1 MLRLKINKNDNIQN
15 QIVKGIIELT
25 NKGDLKFGDHLP
37 SITAMSDSLLISRT
51 SVIGAYEKLVK
62 LGIIQS
68 KERSGYFISTIID
81 DNQGTRSTTKVM
93 FKEKA
98 GNKPQQD
105 RIYHARDVRIP
116 DVFVRNFFTEIRLRK
131 NSTAE
136 PLDIRQLMSD
146 MLLSMRRIKA
156 NYSTSIITKNVIS
169 FLLTVA
175 VAIKK
180 RTPSP
185 TIILEYPC
193 YNKVHDIFSS
203 LGFKIIL
210 VPVDQH
216 GLQVENLESLS
227 ADCIYLTPAHQFPT
241 GALLSQERRDYLA
254 AWCQKNHVW
263 LIEDDSLSLMNL
275 SEKTSSPIYV
285 SHPSEKNI
293 YVSSMALILGSEN
306 GASIGLLPADLY
318 PEISQLENILYSED
332 SVLSY
337 RLVSNYLHSNRVIRD
352 IANLAHKRRKKY
364 QLATEG
370 LRRAFGHPQIWG
382 IPRSIYF
389 SFLIPPGITVDHDKF
404 PSHLIPMSTIFDTFG
419 FSWLGK
425 RIIYPFAAL
434 EMDQIK
440 LINDYF
446 LKIAQEQ

>member
-15 QIVKGIIELT
+15 QIVKEIIELT

-37 SITAMSDSLLISRT
+37 SITAMSDSLLVSRT

-68 KERSGYFISTIID
+68 KERSGYFISIIVD
-81 DNQGTRSTTKVM
+81 NNQGVKLKTKIM

-98 GNKPQQD
+98 ENKLQQD
-105 RIYHARDVRIP
+105 RIYHARDVGIP
-116 DVFVRNFFTEIRLRK
+116 DVFVRKFLTEIRLRK
-131 NSTAE
+131 NDSPE
-136 PLDIRQLMSD
+136 LLDIRQLMAD
-146 MLLSMRRIKA
+146 TLFSMRRIKA
-156 NYSTSIITKNVIS
+156 NYNASIVTKNVVS

-180 RTPSP
+180 RTPCP

-193 YNKVHDIFSS
+193 YNKVHDIFTS

-216 GLQVENLESLS
+216 GLQVENLENLN

-241 GALLSQERRDYLA
+241 GAVLSQERRDYLSE
-254 AWCQKNHVW
+254 WCQRNNVW
-263 LIEDDSLSLMNL
+263 LIEDDSLSLMNFG
-275 SEKTSSPIYV
+275 EKTSSPIYV

-306 GASIGLLPADLY
+306 SASIGILPADLY
-318 PEISQLENILYSED
+318 PEISQLESILCSED
-332 SVLSY
+332 SLLCY

-364 QLATEG
+364 QLATDG
-370 LRRAFGHPQIWG
+370 LRKAFGHPQIWG
-382 IPRSIYF
+382 APRSIYF
-389 SFLIPPGITVDHDKF
+389 SFFIPPGITVDPDSF
-404 PSHLIPMSTIFDTFG
+404 PTSLIPMSTIFDTFG
-419 FSWLGK
+419 FSWLGQ
-425 RIIYPFAAL
+425 RIIYPFASL
-434 EMDQIK
+434 ELEQIK

-446 LKIAQEQ
+446 LKMVQEQ